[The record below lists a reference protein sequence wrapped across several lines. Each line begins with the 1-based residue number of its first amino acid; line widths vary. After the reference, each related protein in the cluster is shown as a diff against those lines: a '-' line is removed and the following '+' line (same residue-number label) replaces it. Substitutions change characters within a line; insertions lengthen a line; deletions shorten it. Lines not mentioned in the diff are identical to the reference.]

1 MLRLIGSI
9 DEVAAAI
16 DDFRGSYHADYARV
30 RDIAKSYLCEPP
42 STANTAALSEVMYQV
57 LGNWGAGSR
66 KAPIRRSPADTALRL
81 LNPSL
86 HNRLNKLA
94 GDASSGLRL
103 DLQGARGLTPTSLF
117 DDVKSF
123 DHDLLHTLAELA
135 EAFFENNTNVTYPTK
150 TLLLI
155 TGLAPAWDSQV
166 RKGLRRSGMTGMS
179 GTQFLL
185 PADSSK
191 ALGQRLCRLP
201 FWVANCWDT
210 HQDIFQKAV
219 RQSNYP
225 ALCSDPGRVF
235 DVLLF
240 MQQDL
245 RRPQTLAFQNR

>member
-1 MLRLIGSI
+1 MLRLIGSG
-9 DEVAAAI
+9 DEVVAAI
-16 DDFRGSYHADYARV
+16 DDFRGSYHADYARA
-30 RDIAKSYLCEPP
+30 RDIAKSYLSEPP
-42 STANTAALSEVMYQV
+42 SLASAAALSEVMYQV

-66 KAPIRRSPADTALRL
+66 KAPIRRSPADTGLRL
-81 LNPSL
+81 LNPGL

-103 DLQGARGLTPTSLF
+103 GPQGARVLTPTSLF
-117 DDVKSF
+117 NDLKSF

-166 RKGLRRSGMTGMS
+166 RKGLRRSGMKGVS

-185 PADSSK
+185 PADSSR
-191 ALGQRLCRLP
+191 ALGQRVCRLP
-201 FWVANCWDT
+201 FSVASCWN
-210 HQDIFQKAV
+210 HNQHLLQEAIS
-219 RQSNYP
+219 QSNHP
-225 ALCSDPGRVF
+225 ALCSEPGRVF
-235 DVLLF
+235 DILFF

-245 RRPQTLAFQNR
+245 RRPQTLTFQNR